1 MLDVLGM
8 HPDEELVYRALVD
21 VASLDVRELADRIDR
36 AVPDARRLL
45 EALESKGLAARSGS
59 DDQRFVASPPSVA
72 LTALAVARQ
81 EELRA
86 AHGLIATLSERYR
99 SSRSHR
105 RIGDLVDV
113 IDGPAAVAQRFH
125 QLQSAARN
133 EVATLVRADVAYVTA
148 EANTAEEI
156 AVARGVTYR
165 VVVERAAIN
174 RPGFTA
180 AAEEALA
187 RGEEVRVVPKVPI
200 RLIIADRELAL
211 VPMDS
216 AASTA
221 PGTGALLVHGGGL
234 LDGLIALF
242 DRVWRDAVPLGL
254 KTQGELERAVADH
267 SSPIDTMDAK
277 IFGLLLAGLT
287 DQGIGSQLG
296 LSLRTVQRRV
306 RALMDLAG
314 VDTRLQLGYQAA
326 RNNWVRT
333 SQRG

>member
-1 MLDVLGM
+1 
-8 HPDEELVYRALVD
+8 
-21 VASLDVRELADRIDR
+21 
-36 AVPDARRLL
+36 
-45 EALESKGLAARSGS
+45 
-59 DDQRFVASPPSVA
+59 
-72 LTALAVARQ
+72 
-81 EELRA
+81 
-86 AHGLIATLSERYR
+86 
-99 SSRSHR
+99 
-105 RIGDLVDV
+105 
-113 IDGPAAVAQRFH
+113 
-125 QLQSAARN
+125 
-133 EVATLVRADVAYVTA
+133 
-148 EANTAEEI
+148 
-156 AVARGVTYR
+156 
-165 VVVERAAIN
+165 AAIN

-277 IFGLLLAGLT
+277 IF
-287 DQGIGSQLG
+287 
-296 LSLRTVQRRV
+296 
-306 RALMDLAG
+306 
-314 VDTRLQLGYQAA
+314 
-326 RNNWVRT
+326 
-333 SQRG
+333 